1 MVWSLAGTW
10 SDHSGYG
17 YDRKNLSSIKHL
29 AKGYARATGL
39 TQVQALDFVAEKLGF
54 ANWTKLVSARKQDW
68 TPDPEQIAII
78 KEFVHRAL
86 PTADFQTGNAEAM
99 ARRFEY
105 LEQAGHGVIEGHSY
119 RLQVVSHDV
128 IMAGDGW
135 SIKVSENP
143 GAAPIVQTSPE
154 NGRNYPVFEQEFL
167 QKALGVANDLALQV
181 RGEISTDWPRR
192 STKPDLDGI
201 ARHPLWG
208 GESDVWFC
216 MHCDGK
222 ISGTQ
227 IAKNLWHCPGCGASP
242 LEIYETAFW
251 CEDDGKSL
259 PPVKA
264 DGGVDR
270 GAPDFRVV
278 DDSPKLDLNG
288 EKIILLL
295 RSALLDDATNIS
307 ERLGALQAQ
316 VSVDD
321 ENDACIA
328 LDEDLRPEGKK
339 PVQALIVAAQLG
351 IEIEVETM
359 WSTPPFHWPGIGETA
374 SSTSEYTQ
382 LMLDAYAYYDGLP
395 DAKTDPT

>member
-1 MVWSLAGTW
+1 MTE
-10 SDHSGYG
+10 
-17 YDRKNLSSIKHL
+17 KKISSIKHL
-29 AKGYARATGL
+29 AKRYARATRL
-39 TQVQALDFVAEKLGF
+39 TQVQALDFVAENLGF
-54 ANWTKLVSARKQDW
+54 ANWTKLVSASKKDW

-78 KEFVHRAL
+78 KEFVQRAL
-86 PTADFQTGNAEAM
+86 PTAEFETGNAEAM
-99 ARRFEY
+99 ARRFAF
-105 LEQAGHGVIEGHSY
+105 LGQAGHGVIEGHSY

-143 GAAPIVQTSPE
+143 GAVPIVQTSPE
-154 NGRNYPVFEQEFL
+154 NGRHYPVFEPQFL
-167 QKALGVANDLALQV
+167 QKAFALANDLALQV

-201 ARHPLWG
+201 VRHPLWG

-222 ISGTQ
+222 ITGTQ
-227 IAKNLWHCPGCGASP
+227 IAKNFWHCPGCGASP
-242 LEIYETAFW
+242 LDIFETAFW

-264 DGGVDR
+264 DGDVDR

-278 DDSPKLDLNG
+278 DDRPKLELNS
-288 EKIILLL
+288 EKITLLL

-316 VSVDD
+316 ISVDD
-321 ENDACIA
+321 ENDVWIA
-328 LDEDLRPEGKK
+328 LDEDLWPLDKE
-339 PVQALIVAAQLG
+339 PVQASIVAALLG
-351 IEIEVETM
+351 IEIEVESM
-359 WSTPPFHWPGIGETA
+359 WSTIPFHWPGLGEIT
-374 SSTSEYTQ
+374 SSTNEYTQ
-382 LMLDAYAYYDGLP
+382 MMLDAYAQYGGSP
-395 DAKTDPT
+395 KRKTDP